1 MTRESKITP
10 VGAGHIRLSLLW
22 KISIT
27 TLIAGLIPLLILS
40 VTALNG
46 YNSASDQA
54 TDVAANALDTKSA
67 QSLQLRAIES
77 AQSLSRFL
85 DELVR
90 DTKTFTLLA
99 RTPENYVAFYQAS
112 QSEIWYRTGS
122 ANAPQDRR
130 QAIPLYREIAYIG
143 ADGRERI
150 RIVDGKAVPDSE
162 LRDVSAP
169 SKTTYRT
176 ENYFNDT
183 RALKQGDVYVSHMT
197 AWHTSLPNV
206 QPGGIA
212 VSGETDGAAYA
223 RYEATIRFAS
233 AVYNAKGEFDGIIVL
248 SLDHRH
254 IMEFSQ
260 HILPDAEQP
269 ATPYPDY
276 RTGNYAYIFD
286 DEGYTISH
294 PLLSRIRGLSAE
306 GQLISPIV
314 SGMSDEERK
323 KHPFNL
329 NFSDA
334 LNQETYKDVMA
345 KKSDIKIITNIGGT
359 PRATI
364 YAPIS
369 FSYGVYRDKGIF
381 GGIVIGTSTK
391 DFHKA
396 ADKVGSIIESQ
407 SQSVQNSM
415 YIVAIA
421 AIIILVLTAALVT
434 STITRPL
441 VRLSRVVQKMEDGE
455 LDSENLNIILNQR
468 VEDEVTKLAQVFKKM
483 AVQVQLRETKLKR
496 QIEELNIQ
504 IDEQKKAKQVAEITE
519 TDYFQNLRSN
529 ALGMRNRFKGRDS
542 T

>member
-10 VGAGHIRLSLLW
+10 VGAGHIHLSLLW

-46 YNSASDQA
+46 YNSASEQA
-54 TDVAANALDTKSA
+54 TGVAANALDAKSA

-90 DTKTFTLLA
+90 DTKTLTLLA
-99 RTPENYVAFYQAS
+99 RAPESYIAFYQAS

-122 ANAPQDRR
+122 VNSPQDRR

-150 RIVDGKAVPDSE
+150 RIVDGRALPDSE
-162 LRDVSAP
+162 LRDVSLP
-169 SKTTYRT
+169 SNTTYRT

-183 RALKQGDVYVSHMT
+183 RALKKDDIYVSHMT
-197 AWHTSLPNV
+197 AWHTSLPNL

-212 VSGETDGAAYA
+212 ISGETDGAAYA
-223 RYEATIRFAS
+223 RYEATMRFAA
-233 AVYNAKGEFDGIIVL
+233 AVYNAKGEFDGIVVL

-254 IMEFSQ
+254 IMEYSM
-260 HILPDAEQP
+260 HLLPDAEQP
-269 ATPYPDY
+269 STPYADY

-294 PLLSRIRGLSAE
+294 PLLTRIRGMSAE
-306 GQLISPIV
+306 GQLISPII
-314 SGMSDEERK
+314 SGMSDDERK

-359 PRATI
+359 QRATI
-364 YAPIS
+364 YAPIP
-369 FSYGVYRDKGIF
+369 FSYGVYRNKGIF

-396 ADKVGSIIESQ
+396 ADKVGSIIEAQ
-407 SQSVQNSM
+407 SQSVENSM
-415 YIVAIA
+415 YLVALA

-441 VRLSRVVQKMEDGE
+441 VRLSRVVKKMEDGE
-455 LDSENLNIILNQR
+455 LDSENLNMILNQR
-468 VEDEVTKLAQVFKKM
+468 IEDEVTKLAQVFKKM

-504 IDEQKKAKQVAEITE
+504 IDEQKKARQVAEITE

-529 ALGMRNRFKGRDS
+529 AQGMRDRFKGRDS